1 MNSAPRRL
9 GKAAIAACPTKRP
22 KTAGGGSMVNHG
34 MLGTLRFAQPTW
46 LAEQMQQGEALDA
59 RIRENLARVG
69 FWV

>member
-1 MNSAPRRL
+1 
-9 GKAAIAACPTKRP
+9 
-22 KTAGGGSMVNHG
+22 